1 MYKKDGHRFF
11 ASLSLEA
18 LAIYP
23 PAAML
28 DALLLHEASP
38 DDVQRPPGDPQSRR
52 KTQPRRPPRVV
63 ESDGDGP
70 PDEPPVADQDSVEQ
84 PPRAESGAGQPPK
97 DGDVDRNELS
107 SMRLSSRLQ
116 DALLQSVGVI
126 DEELRMTGVDGMQK
140 PVLRGRAIYHRYRK
154 KSLVVWAARAS
165 SSVVC
170 YCSCGGD
177 SLQENVSARV
187 MTQQSSTCG
196 HAGAHAQALRAAA
209 AHLRYASPV
218 ELLQKHPTLDN
229 SKAVASQAIAVKVE
243 EEEDGR
249 RTHVVGY
256 NGIWSVVLTAS
267 LRARRSR
274 PVCTHVPCRTRSSF
288 CVHSCSVKPP
298 LGGFGTVDGGAA
310 GDEADEGDGV
320 DDETNGGDQLGD
332 GALAT
337 VVRPPERPAAPN
349 ARKKGQQRKFIDTDH
364 TRRARNMLPCA
375 IETGACRRWDKF
387 ARGEAVPDASELD
400 LFEAVCPTC
409 GAFTAH
415 LSASVSA
422 SLHTLSGVLTVRTS
436 KRKCSEL
443 SCGMEVDFD
452 GSWQGLFS
460 YSEKTVYTRTFL
472 DVILFTIFSTKSSI
486 SAASAVSA
494 FYLHCTGAVHE
505 YDTVQSRQ
513 ELSKATD
520 QYSRTLIVPR
530 ALFQCVKCYNA
541 SSQPYLAI
549 VADGQTIGI
558 FRDNSFPF
566 ERDTA
571 NVPTIPVSIDNAC
584 AVPVAKVRKCVRQR
598 LKAGFSEQVTFA
610 SADQVAMSKFA
621 LTGGVAPPLGDHSS
635 AAHRAK
641 CAHWAASCFFHS
653 FFVVTDVP
661 REPLREEDAVV
672 APAELPPASPAPS
685 PSAFGLPPL
694 SRTPPR
700 LLQAEGSGAA
710 RPYPMAGTS
719 QRPSPAGLAD
729 GSSNAGDAA
738 LRGGGDKSAGAEPL
752 GHPAMGAKYCNTSVA
767 AIGSEQLQPVVKRER
782 WAIIYDFCCT
792 FLAEPLIGIFSGCA
806 VDQITS
812 LAMALVNGKEK
823 HEWMPLSSCVHS
835 LHVVWPA
842 LEMLSDDLGED
853 EELCRAFGELLMF
866 ALHTDNHMEDLWRS
880 RMNVDSL
887 RFEAGWTN
895 TDAAKF
901 RAWKSRQPVA
911 AQLPSGLKSGTESIG
926 RAADQAG
933 EVRTGIVFP
942 SLEQV
947 RQHPRDD
954 VAAAVARANREKS
967 KTGRQPSAKR
977 KRSEMVDGGLGDD
990 DCRHAFVSH
999 SAFTPGVVSYLC
1011 SCGILIGF
1019 EVLES
1024 AESPAGIVA
1033 TLASRFPRLPG
1044 TVYYDTACQAS
1055 RNATRR
1061 VPWLVRLSKTSWALD
1076 RFHAPPHKCSPIF
1089 DANNYPQRSGL
1100 HKTSAAEN
1108 RHSLNK
1114 PLKSHLTYLAQDRF
1128 VVQMRL
1134 IGAVNN
1140 LLIFYRRFLGVSD
1153 VRHRPLPSFYHRR
1166 IVSHCELLGCVCR
1179 ATP

>member
-1 MYKKDGHRFF
+1 MYKNDGHKFF

-28 DALLLHEASP
+28 DALVMYNESP
-38 DDVQRPPGDPQSRR
+38 DDVQRAPVEFRSRP
-52 KTQPRRPPRVV
+52 KTQPRRPLRVV
-63 ESDGDGP
+63 EGDGDGLG
-70 PDEPPVADQDSVEQ
+70 EPSAADQGGFEHSL
-84 PPRAESGAGQPPK
+84 RAEGDTGERPK

-107 SMRLSSRLQ
+107 IARLASRLQ
-116 DALLQSVGVI
+116 DALLQSVGVL
-126 DEELRMTGVDGMQK
+126 DEELRMTTVDGVQR
-140 PVLRGRAIYHRYRK
+140 PVLRGRAIFHRYRK
-154 KSLVVWAARAS
+154 RSLVVWAASTSR
-165 SSVVC
+165 SVAC

-187 MTQQSSTCG
+187 MTRISSTCG
-196 HAGAHAQALRAAA
+196 HAAAYARALSAAA

-218 ELLQKHPTLDN
+218 ELLQRHSTLDN
-229 SKAVASQAIAVKVE
+229 SKAAASEAVVVNVE
-243 EEEDGR
+243 AEEDGR

-256 NGIWSVVLTAS
+256 NGIWCVVLTAA

-288 CVHSCSVKPP
+288 CIHSCAVKAP
-298 LGGFGTVDGGAA
+298 LAGYGADDGGA
-310 GDEADEGDGV
+310 GV
-320 DDETNGGDQLGD
+320 DDAIEVDGSDDDANGGSQLD
-332 GALAT
+332 EGAPAADP
-337 VVRPPERPAAPN
+337 RGRPAAPN
-349 ARKKGQQRKFIDTDH
+349 ARRKGQERQFIDTDC

-375 IETGACRRWDKF
+375 FEIAACRRWDEF
-387 ARGEAVPDASELD
+387 ARGEAVPDASDLD
-400 LFEAVCPTC
+400 LFEDVCTTC
-409 GAFTAH
+409 GSGTGHF
-415 LSASVSA
+415 SASVSA
-422 SLHTLSGVLTVRTS
+422 ALHTLSGVLTVRTC
-436 KRKCSEL
+436 KRKCTEL
-443 SCGMEVDFD
+443 SCGKEVDFD
-452 GSWQGLFS
+452 GSRLGLFC

-494 FYLHCTGAVHE
+494 FYLHCTGAANE

-520 QYSRTLIVPR
+520 QYSRTLIVPQT
-530 ALFQCVKCYNA
+530 LFKCVKCYNA

-549 VADGQTIGI
+549 VADGQTIGV
-558 FRDNSFPF
+558 FRESSFPF

-598 LKAGFSEQVTFA
+598 LKAGVCEQVTF
-610 SADQVAMSKFA
+610 STADQTAMSKFA
-621 LTGGVAPPLGDHSS
+621 STGGVAPPLGDHSS

-661 REPLREEDAVV
+661 REPLSEEDAVDTALDV
-672 APAELPPASPAPS
+672 PPSTPAPS
-685 PSAFGLPPL
+685 SARSPPRL
-694 SRTPPR
+694 FRTPPR
-700 LLQAEGSGAA
+700 LRHAEGTAA
-710 RPYPMAGTS
+710 AS
-719 QRPSPAGLAD
+719 PSPSAVARLG
-729 GSSNAGDAA
+729 G
-738 LRGGGDKSAGAEPL
+738 RHGGGDKSATVEPS
-752 GHPAMGAKYCNTSVA
+752 ATAFIGAKYCNTNAA
-767 AIGSEQLQPVVKRER
+767 AIGDELLQPVVKRER
-782 WAIIYDFCCT
+782 WAIIYDFFST
-792 FLAEPLIGIFSGCA
+792 FVAEPLIGIFSGCA
-806 VDQITS
+806 VDQIST
-812 LAMALVNGKEK
+812 LAMALINGKET
-823 HEWMPLSSCVHS
+823 HEWLPLSSCVHS

-842 LEMLSDDLGED
+842 LEMLSDDLSED
-853 EELCRAFGELLMF
+853 KELCRAFGELLMF
-866 ALHTDNHMEDLWRS
+866 ALHTDKHMEDLWRS
-880 RMNVDSL
+880 RMNLDSL
-887 RFEAGWTN
+887 RFEAGWTD

-901 RAWKSRQPVA
+901 RAWKLRQPVA
-911 AQLPSGLKSGTESIG
+911 AQLPSGLKSVPASIG
-926 RAADQAG
+926 RASDQAG

-954 VAAAVARANREKS
+954 VAAAVARANRDKA

-999 SAFTPGVVSYLC
+999 SVFTPGVVSYLC
-1011 SCGILIGF
+1011 SCGVLIGF

-1061 VPWLVRLSKTSWALD
+1061 VPWLVRLSNTSWALD

-1089 DANNYPQRSGL
+1089 DANNYPQRSGM

-1140 LLIFYRRFLGVSD
+1140 LLIFYRRFLGVTD
-1153 VRHRPLPSFYHRR
+1153 VRHRPLPSFFHRR
-1166 IVSHCELLGCVCR
+1166 IVFHCELLGCTCR
-1179 ATP
+1179 AA